1 MLVPPRTK
9 MAVFVGRGP
18 NDGPP
23 QTLEGLAV
31 RLERSDGACRRRVV
45 VAECNDATETPTG
58 TKCRSHI
65 PRGIGRRPRGKRIY
79 PATSTKKTGIGR
91 FLCGGSRIRTG
102 DPMLAKHVLYQLS
115 YTPFSRFFLVVASLD
130 FAPHFVTTARLLLNR
145 RSSALQPLKNKLRT
159 YTKKAGLVSG
169 FSVGPGRVE
178 LPTSTL
184 SV

>member
-1 MLVPPRTK
+1 MGRERGRLTRRHQPPGRNVSE
-9 MAVFVGRGP
+9 MRSIEAVKARGF
-18 NDGPP
+18 G
-23 QTLEGLAV
+23 
-31 RLERSDGACRRRVV
+31 GANSSPDNTRRE
-45 VAECNDATETPTG
+45 AA
-58 TKCRSHI
+58 
-65 PRGIGRRPRGKRIY
+65 Y
-79 PATSTKKTGIGR
+79 TSTKKATDAR
-91 FLCGGSRIRTG
+91 RWPFRGGSRIRTG